1 VEPRVLGDEL
11 VAVGKRVKLLKRRFE
26 FGGSVFEKDVV
37 AFGEA
42 AIVVPLL
49 GDGRVVM
56 VRQWRPAVKA
66 WVLEVPAGRVEQGEN
81 PERAARRELEEEV
94 GYASGELVK
103 LATAYATPGYSDEV
117 MHFFAALELEK
128 RRAHPEAGEI
138 LKAVEVDPNAYLAS
152 AGREVLDLKTVAAL
166 ALCKARGLLR

>member
-1 VEPRVLGDEL
+1 M
-11 VAVGKRVKLLKRRFE
+11 LKRRFE
-26 FGGSVFEKDVV
+26 FGGTVFEKDVV

-66 WVLEVPAGRVEQGEN
+66 WVLEVPAGRVEPGES

-94 GYASGELVK
+94 GYAAGELVK

-117 MHFFAALELEK
+117 MHFFAALKLER

-138 LKAVEVDPNAYLAS
+138 LKAVEVDPDAYLAS

>member
-1 VEPRVLGDEL
+1 
-11 VAVGKRVKLLKRRFE
+11 LLKRRFE
-26 FGGSVFEKDVV
+26 FGGTVFEKDVV

-66 WVLEVPAGRVEQGEN
+66 WVLEVPAGRVEPGES

-94 GYASGELVK
+94 GYAAGELVK

-117 MHFFAALELEK
+117 MHFFAALKLER

-138 LKAVEVDPNAYLAS
+138 LKAVEVDPDAYLAS

>member
-1 VEPRVLGDEL
+1 MEPRVLGDEL
-11 VAVGKRVKLLKRRFE
+11 VAVGRRVRLLKRKFE

-42 AIVVPLL
+42 VVAVPVLD
-49 GDGRVVM
+49 GGRVVM

-66 WVLEVPAGRVEQGEN
+66 WVLEVPAGRVEPGEG
-81 PERAARRELEEEV
+81 PEQAARRELEEEV
-94 GYASGELVK
+94 GYAAGELVK

-117 MHFFAALELEK
+117 MHFFAALKLEK
-128 RRAHPEAGEI
+128 RGARPEAGEV
-138 LKAVEVDPNAYLAS
+138 LEVVEVDPDAYLAM

-166 ALCKARGLLR
+166 ALCRARGLLR

>member
-1 VEPRVLGDEL
+1 M
-11 VAVGKRVKLLKRRFE
+11 KLLKRRFE

-94 GYASGELVK
+94 GYAAGELVK

-117 MHFFAALELEK
+117 MHFFAALKLER

-138 LKAVEVDPNAYLAS
+138 LKAVEVDPDAYLAS

>member
-94 GYASGELVK
+94 GYAAGELVK

-117 MHFFAALELEK
+117 MHFFAALKLEK

>member
-1 VEPRVLGDEL
+1 
-11 VAVGKRVKLLKRRFE
+11 
-26 FGGSVFEKDVV
+26 
-37 AFGEA
+37 
-42 AIVVPLL
+42 
-49 GDGRVVM
+49 M

-94 GYASGELVK
+94 GYAAGELVK

-117 MHFFAALELEK
+117 MHFFAALKLEK

-138 LKAVEVDPNAYLAS
+138 LKAVEVDPDAYLAS